1 MAFFALGKAK
11 YCLKSSDCSALEFCC
26 ADNVC
31 RQRCHYCS
39 YDHQCGTSEQC
50 CDNKCISSSSSCF
63 CANKYECG
71 LGKTCCKNKCISE
84 SSSCSCKYDFQCGIG
99 EECCRGVCPS
109 NCGLSSGTIAGI
121 IISNI
126 VFFAFVICTVSYL
139 CCASCPYYRYRA
151 PGAVI
156 VTQQPQQQLVPTQ
169 AHTVTTQQVQA
180 PLLHN
185 YKQPSPAGYN
195 QPPSGLHQAPSA
207 YSPPIPNLNPSAEIK
222 GQAVSI
228 PPPEPAKY

>member
-126 VFFAFVICTVSYL
+126 VFFAFIICTVSYL
-139 CCASCPYYRYRA
+139 CCASCPNRPSTKMFEASQHGNNR
-151 PGAVI
+151 
-156 VTQQPQQQLVPTQ
+156 QLIYVWHISYIHGM
-169 AHTVTTQQVQA
+169 AQVCIEQFFT
-180 PLLHN
+180 
-185 YKQPSPAGYN
+185 S
-195 QPPSGLHQAPSA
+195 
-207 YSPPIPNLNPSAEIK
+207 E
-222 GQAVSI
+222 
-228 PPPEPAKY
+228 